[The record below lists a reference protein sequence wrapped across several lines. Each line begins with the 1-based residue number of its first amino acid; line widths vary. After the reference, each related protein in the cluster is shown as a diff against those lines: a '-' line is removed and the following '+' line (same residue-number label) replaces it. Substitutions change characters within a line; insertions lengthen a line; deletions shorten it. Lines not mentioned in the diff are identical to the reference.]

1 MAKAMF
7 GAGCFWGVE
16 YNFNSVEG
24 VNEAISGYSGGKVDN
39 PTYEQ
44 VCTNNTDHAEVV
56 LVNYNPEVVSYND
69 LLQVFWKK
77 HDPTTLNRQGPDV
90 GTQYRSAI
98 FYFDDEQKK
107 TAEESLKKRQDAIG
121 SKKIVTEITEASD
134 FWKAEE
140 YHQKYF
146 EKHGLGH

>member
-1 MAKAMF
+1 MF

-16 YNFNSVEG
+16 YNFNKVEG
-24 VNEAISGYSGGKVDN
+24 VNEAVSGYSGGKVDN

-44 VCTNNTDHAEVV
+44 VCTNTTDHAEVV
-56 LVNYNPEVVSYND
+56 LVDYDSDVVTYD
-69 LLQVFWKK
+69 KLLQVFWEK

-90 GTQYRSAI
+90 GAQYRSAI
-98 FYFDDEQKK
+98 FYFNDEQKNSATK
-107 TAEESLKKRQDAIG
+107 SLQERQSTIG
-121 SKKIVTEITEASD
+121 SRKIVTEITKASD

-146 EKHGLGH
+146 EKHGVKH

>member
-16 YNFNSVEG
+16 YNFNNVEG
-24 VNEAISGYSGGKVDN
+24 VNDAISGYSGGKVDN

-44 VCTNNTDHAEVV
+44 VCTNTTDHAEVV
-56 LVNYNPEVVSYND
+56 LVDYDQDIVTYD
-69 LLQVFWKK
+69 KLLQVFWEK
-77 HDPTTLNRQGPDV
+77 HDPTTLNRQGPDI

-98 FYFDDEQKK
+98 FYFDDEQKNSATK
-107 TAEESLKKRQDAIG
+107 SLQERQSTIG
-121 SKKIVTEITEASD
+121 SRKIVTEITKASD

-146 EKHGLGH
+146 EKHRVGH

>member
-1 MAKAMF
+1 MF

-16 YNFNSVEG
+16 YNFNKVEG
-24 VNEAISGYSGGKVDN
+24 VNEAVSGYSGGKVDN

-44 VCTNNTDHAEVV
+44 VCTNTTDHAEVV
-56 LVNYNPEVVSYND
+56 LVDYDPNVVSYD
-69 LLQVFWKK
+69 KLLQVFWEK
-77 HDPTTLNRQGPDV
+77 HAPTPLNRQGPDI

-98 FYFDDEQKK
+98 FYFDSEQKK
-107 TAEESLKKRQDAIG
+107 IAEESLKKRQDIIG
-121 SKKIVTEITEASD
+121 SRKIVTEITKADD

-146 EKHGLGH
+146 VKHGVRH

>member
-16 YNFNSVEG
+16 YKFAKVDG
-24 VNEAISGYSGGKVDN
+24 VNGAVSGYSGGKLDN

-56 LVNYNPEVVSYND
+56 LVDYDPDIVSYEK
-69 LLQVFWKK
+69 LLDVFWEK
-77 HDPTTLNRQGPDV
+77 HDPTTLNRQGPDI

-98 FYFDDEQKK
+98 FYFDDDQRDKA
-107 TAEESLKKRQDAIG
+107 TESLKNRQTSIG
-121 SKKIVTEITEASD
+121 SRKIVTEITKASD
-134 FWKAEE
+134 FWRAEE
-140 YHQKYF
+140 YHQEYF
-146 EKHGLGH
+146 EKHGVGN

>member
-1 MAKAMF
+1 MF

-16 YNFNSVEG
+16 YNFNKVEG
-24 VNEAISGYSGGKVDN
+24 VNEAVSGYSGGKVDN

-44 VCTNNTDHAEVV
+44 VCTNTTDHAEVV
-56 LVNYNPEVVSYND
+56 LVDYDPNVVSYD
-69 LLQVFWKK
+69 KLLQVFWEK
-77 HDPTTLNRQGPDV
+77 HDPTTLNRQGPDM

-98 FYFDDEQKK
+98 FYFDSEQKK
-107 TAEESLKKRQDAIG
+107 IAEESLKKRQDIIG
-121 SKKIVTEITEASD
+121 SRKIVTEITKADD

-146 EKHGLGH
+146 VKHGVRH

>member
-1 MAKAMF
+1 MF

-16 YNFNSVEG
+16 YNFSKVEG
-24 VNEAISGYSGGKVDN
+24 VNEAVSGYSGGKVDN

-44 VCTNNTDHAEVV
+44 VCTNTTDHAEVV
-56 LVNYNPEVVSYND
+56 LVDYDPNVVSYD
-69 LLQVFWKK
+69 KLLQVFWEK
-77 HDPTTLNRQGPDV
+77 HDPTTLNRQGPDI

-98 FYFDDEQKK
+98 FYFDSEQKK
-107 TAEESLKKRQDAIG
+107 IAEESLKKRQDIIG
-121 SKKIVTEITEASD
+121 SRKIVTEITKADD

-146 EKHGLGH
+146 VKHGVRH